1 MSCSQEQSMKYK
13 LVIFDF
19 DGTIADTS
27 SGIVDSHKFALKAM
41 HREIPDDNSLRSII
55 GGALLDT
62 YMTVFG
68 FNENDA
74 REAVG
79 IYRKYYAENG
89 IHKARLYLGFMKM
102 IKELRGGGCKMGV
115 ATLKAEKFANIM
127 LDEFGIKDLFDTVHG
142 IDDNDTLSKA
152 DLIKFCISECSVKQ
166 DETILIGDS
175 LNDYKGAQQAGIDFL
190 GVTYGFGFKPDEK
203 YTFNTVGSVKD
214 IAGVIKKEV
223 MCGA

>member
-27 SGIVDSHKFALKAM
+27 LGIVDSHKFALKAM

-68 FNENDA
+68 FSEKDA
-74 REAVG
+74 REAVE
-79 IYRKYYAENG
+79 IYRKRYAENG
-89 IHKARLYLGFMKM
+89 IHMARLYPGFFEMV
-102 IKELRGGGCKMGV
+102 KELKSLGCKLGV

-127 LDEFGIKDLFDTVHG
+127 LRELGIRDLFDTVHG
-142 IDDNDTLSKA
+142 IDDNDTLNKAELIRLCIADCEIDSKYA
-152 DLIKFCISECSVKQ
+152 IVV
-166 DETILIGDS
+166 GDS
-175 LNDYKGAQQAGIDFL
+175 MNDYEGARQAGVGFL
-190 GVTYGFGFKPDEK
+190 GVTYGFGFKNGTD
-203 YTFNTVGSVKD
+203 YAFNMIQDTKCLVGTIKNSV
-214 IAGVIKKEV
+214 
-223 MCGA
+223 